1 MPTLVCD
8 NYRVE
13 HMEKHNRHID
23 ELITKYLDK
32 SLTREEC
39 AELRRYLAEDKKHLA
54 YFAEIRDLWL
64 YNTALWQPVISTRPA
79 LEKLK
84 KRIRKYT
91 SLVKIR
97 RTVYYASQIAAVIAI
112 AFIFHTVKESNA
124 YSATTHTVL
133 TSTHKSEVTLPDGTI
148 VWLNNNTKLIY
159 PEVFSLTERSVYLEG
174 EAYFKVTKN
183 KARPF
188 VVKSQGQE
196 IKVLGTS
203 FNVRN
208 RPNEDLAETTLISG
222 AVPSTLE
229 AIYAL
234 LEGGTDWLAPDE
246 NKTSIV
252 WGGQEMKNS
261 PEEPFLGL
269 TEYTL
274 SGNEISAA
282 AAKAVISTDH
292 EQPSW
297 GAMYWQYYDDVKN
310 VTSASVEDLALS
322 RQIVVRQQ
330 GVQSATYVPLN
341 RVTLKTGDRIAI
353 RLTISVGRDMQFVCL
368 TDSRA
373 ACFEPTE
380 QLSGYKCRE
389 RICYYEEVKNTET
402 RFYFDFLPKG
412 TYVISY
418 ELDVDRPGEYTQ
430 GLSTIQCLYAP
441 QIIARTPAQTI
452 IIK

>member
-1 MPTLVCD
+1 
-8 NYRVE
+8 
-13 HMEKHNRHID
+13 
-23 ELITKYLDK
+23 
-32 SLTREEC
+32 
-39 AELRRYLAEDKKHLA
+39 
-54 YFAEIRDLWL
+54 
-64 YNTALWQPVISTRPA
+64 
-79 LEKLK
+79 
-84 KRIRKYT
+84 
-91 SLVKIR
+91 
-97 RTVYYASQIAAVIAI
+97 
-112 AFIFHTVKESNA
+112 
-124 YSATTHTVL
+124 
-133 TSTHKSEVTLPDGTI
+133 
-148 VWLNNNTKLIY
+148 
-159 PEVFSLTERSVYLEG
+159 
-174 EAYFKVTKN
+174 
-183 KARPF
+183 
-188 VVKSQGQE
+188 
-196 IKVLGTS
+196 
-203 FNVRN
+203 
-208 RPNEDLAETTLISG
+208 
-222 AVPSTLE
+222 
-229 AIYAL
+229 
-234 LEGGTDWLAPDE
+234 
-246 NKTSIV
+246 
-252 WGGQEMKNS
+252 MKNNL
-261 PEEPFLGL
+261 EEPFLGL

-274 SGNEISAA
+274 SSNEISAA

-322 RQIVVRQQ
+322 RQIMVRQQ
-330 GVQSATYVPLN
+330 GAQSATYVPIN

-441 QIIARTPAQTI
+441 QIIARTPAQTL

>member
-1 MPTLVCD
+1 MF
-8 NYRVE
+8 YSRRE
-13 HMEKHNRHID
+13 QA
-23 ELITKYLDK
+23 
-32 SLTREEC
+32 SLFRLR
-39 AELRRYLAEDKKHLA
+39 AE
-54 YFAEIRDLWL
+54 
-64 YNTALWQPVISTRPA
+64 
-79 LEKLK
+79 
-84 KRIRKYT
+84 RI
-91 SLVKIR
+91 
-97 RTVYYASQIAAVIAI
+97 
-112 AFIFHTVKESNA
+112 
-124 YSATTHTVL
+124 
-133 TSTHKSEVTLPDGTI
+133 
-148 VWLNNNTKLIY
+148 
-159 PEVFSLTERSVYLEG
+159 
-174 EAYFKVTKN
+174 
-183 KARPF
+183 
-188 VVKSQGQE
+188 
-196 IKVLGTS
+196 
-203 FNVRN
+203 
-208 RPNEDLAETTLISG
+208 
-222 AVPSTLE
+222 
-229 AIYAL
+229 
-234 LEGGTDWLAPDE
+234 
-246 NKTSIV
+246 
-252 WGGQEMKNS
+252 
-261 PEEPFLGL
+261 
-269 TEYTL
+269 
-274 SGNEISAA
+274 
-282 AAKAVISTDH
+282 
-292 EQPSW
+292 
-297 GAMYWQYYDDVKN
+297 WQYYDDVKN

>member
-1 MPTLVCD
+1 M
-8 NYRVE
+8 
-13 HMEKHNRHID
+13 
-23 ELITKYLDK
+23 
-32 SLTREEC
+32 
-39 AELRRYLAEDKKHLA
+39 
-54 YFAEIRDLWL
+54 
-64 YNTALWQPVISTRPA
+64 
-79 LEKLK
+79 
-84 KRIRKYT
+84 
-91 SLVKIR
+91 
-97 RTVYYASQIAAVIAI
+97 
-112 AFIFHTVKESNA
+112 
-124 YSATTHTVL
+124 
-133 TSTHKSEVTLPDGTI
+133 
-148 VWLNNNTKLIY
+148 
-159 PEVFSLTERSVYLEG
+159 
-174 EAYFKVTKN
+174 
-183 KARPF
+183 
-188 VVKSQGQE
+188 
-196 IKVLGTS
+196 
-203 FNVRN
+203 
-208 RPNEDLAETTLISG
+208 
-222 AVPSTLE
+222 
-229 AIYAL
+229 
-234 LEGGTDWLAPDE
+234 
-246 NKTSIV
+246 
-252 WGGQEMKNS
+252 
-261 PEEPFLGL
+261 GL

-330 GVQSATYVPLN
+330 GAQSATYVPIN

-389 RICYYEEVKNTET
+389 RICYYEEVKI
-402 RFYFDFLPKG
+402 PKPG
-412 TYVISY
+412 SISTSY
-418 ELDVDRPGEYTQ
+418 RKEPMLSPMRTDVDRPGEYTQ